1 MFHLNPWHTAVLM
14 WEAIAVLWI
23 ITAVIERSR
32 LQPPAQ
38 RSSRNLSYLLL
49 LVPAALLLF
58 DSHLWSAPLSDP
70 LFQSSA
76 VGLVLVVAGT
86 AFTGLARLALG
97 ANWSANARIRAEHT
111 LSTEGPY
118 RIVRH
123 PIYSGLLL
131 MFLGTAVLLGQT
143 RGYIAFAL
151 TFLGYFVKS
160 RMEDHLLAERFG
172 SDFAEYRRHTKAL
185 IPGVF

>member
-23 ITAVIERSR
+23 VTALIERSR
-32 LQPPAQ
+32 PQPPAQ
-38 RSSRNLSYLLL
+38 RSSRDASYLLL
-49 LVPAALLLF
+49 LIPAALLLF
-58 DSHLWSAPLSDP
+58 DPPMWSAPLNNT
-70 LFQSSA
+70 LFQSDA
-76 VGLVLVVAGT
+76 LGLVFVVAGT
-86 AFTGLARLALG
+86 AFTGLARLTLG

-123 PIYSGLLL
+123 PIYSGILL
-131 MFLGTAVLLGQT
+131 MFLGTAVILGQT

-151 TFLGYFVKS
+151 AFLGYFIKS
-160 RMEDHLLAERFG
+160 RTEDHLLAERFG
-172 SDFAEYRRHTKAL
+172 PAFAEYCRRTKAL